1 MRNTGLGTSIGLV
14 AVGAILAW
22 AVTFEMS
29 SIDVNMVG
37 MILFAVGLLGIA
49 VTLAATSTSQ
59 RTVIH
64 QDREVHVTPEQVQA
78 RQPQMQQPQMQQPQM
93 QQPQMQQPQ
102 PQQRQQV

>member
-22 AVTFEMS
+22 AVTYEMAA
-29 SIDVNMVG
+29 IDVNMVG

-59 RTVIH
+59 RTVIR
-64 QDREVHVTPEQVQA
+64 QDREVLVAPEQIQPRQA
-78 RQPQMQQPQMQQPQM
+78 QPMQAQPMQAQPSQAQPSHQQEVRQG
-93 QQPQMQQPQ
+93 
-102 PQQRQQV
+102 